1 LFGDKQTVSGST
13 TQSKLLFTGYKK
25 DAFGKVVGY
34 SLWLT
39 SMVCGMI
46 FIILILDYYRMFS
59 AASEQLVFLDHSNLS
74 EVFVI
79 FWHMGLL
86 WFLGLYFCAPSL
98 KTIPVS
104 VKRAK
109 FIQVSKRIE
118 EAIKQPGMGKLVEW
132 VHQLEVPLRRNA
144 ATVEYVDAKP
154 PYFVYECVRYVY
166 DRATETFEPYKF
178 EIGQHGIEL
187 QGMSQGLTTMEA
199 EERLVYNG
207 PNQILFDMET
217 FSAMI
222 IDEFTA
228 INYLYQFM
236 ILLIWWLIL
245 GLGTTGAGTAKG
257 QLVRDMLFLGLV
269 RNVCYFSDHV
279 SLNTRGAG
287 YWTEYFCLK
296 ACS

>member
-86 WFLGLYFCAPSL
+86 WFLGLCFCAPSL
-98 KTIPVS
+98 KTYLLIPVS
-104 VKRAK
+104 VKRAE
-109 FIQVSKRIE
+109 FIQDSKRIE

-132 VHQLEVPLRRNA
+132 VHQLEAPLRRNA
-144 ATVEYVDAKP
+144 ATVEYVDAKT
-154 PYFVYECVRYVY
+154 PYFVYEWVRYVY
-166 DRATETFEPYKF
+166 DRAT
-178 EIGQHGIEL
+178 
-187 QGMSQGLTTMEA
+187 
-199 EERLVYNG
+199 
-207 PNQILFDMET
+207 
-217 FSAMI
+217 
-222 IDEFTA
+222 
-228 INYLYQFM
+228 
-236 ILLIWWLIL
+236 
-245 GLGTTGAGTAKG
+245 
-257 QLVRDMLFLGLV
+257 
-269 RNVCYFSDHV
+269 
-279 SLNTRGAG
+279 
-287 YWTEYFCLK
+287 
-296 ACS
+296 